1 MFTGI
6 VHHVGRV
13 KESRP
18 FPGQP
23 LSAGRIMVVETE
35 FRNLVPGESISVNG
49 VCLTATAR
57 SVEHLDVE
65 ISPETLDKSE
75 LGQVSVG
82 SAVNLERALKLGDSI
97 GGHWVTGHV
106 DTIGEVTSVETLG
119 GFTKMSFGKIA
130 PEMHRWLI
138 PKGSVAINGVSLTV
152 NEVTPLGFSVMLIPH
167 TLEKTNLK
175 TLAKL
180 SPVNLEFDWMVK
192 TVLRDLGQ
200 RVDWIR
206 ESNV

>member
-6 VHHVGRV
+6 VHHIGRV
-13 KESRP
+13 LESRP
-18 FPGQP
+18 FAGQP
-23 LSAGRIMVVETE
+23 LSAGRIMVIETE
-35 FRNLVPGESISVNG
+35 FQNLVPGESISVNG
-49 VCLTATAR
+49 VCLTATDR
-57 SVEHLDVE
+57 SKQHLDVE
-65 ISPETLDKSE
+65 ISPETLERSD
-75 LGQVSVG
+75 LGGAGVG
-82 SAVNLERALKLGDSI
+82 AVLNLERALKFGDAI

-106 DTIGEVTSVETLG
+106 DTVGTVFSVESIGE
-119 GFTKMSFGKIA
+119 FTKMSFGQID
-130 PEMHRWLI
+130 PQMHRWLI
-138 PKGSVAINGVSLTV
+138 PKGSITVNGVSLTV
-152 NEVTPLGFSVMLIPH
+152 NEVTPAGFSIMLIPH

-175 TLAKL
+175 SLAKL

>member
-6 VHHVGRV
+6 VHHLGRV

-23 LSAGRIMVVETE
+23 LSAGRIMVIETE
-35 FRNLVPGESISVNG
+35 FKNLVPGESISVNG
-49 VCLTATAR
+49 VCLTATNR

-75 LGQVSVG
+75 LGQATAGSV
-82 SAVNLERALKLGDSI
+82 VNLERALKFGDSI

-106 DTIGEVTSVETLG
+106 DTLGEVTSVETLG
-119 GFTKMSFGKIA
+119 GFTKMSFGRIT
-130 PEMHRWLI
+130 PEMLRWLI
-138 PKGSVAINGVSLTV
+138 PKGSVAVNGVSLTV

-175 TLAKL
+175 ALAKL

-192 TVLRDLGQ
+192 TVLRDLAS

>member
-13 KESRP
+13 KEARS
-18 FPGQP
+18 FPGRP
-23 LSAGRIMVVETE
+23 LSAGRILVIETE
-35 FRNLVPGESISVNG
+35 FKDLVPGESISVNG
-49 VCLTATAR
+49 VCLTATDR
-57 SVEHLDVE
+57 SMTDLDVE
-65 ISPETLDKSE
+65 ISPETLDKSD
-75 LGQVSVG
+75 LGQVTAG
-82 SAVNLERALKLGDSI
+82 SFVNLERALKFGDAI
-97 GGHWVTGHV
+97 GGHWVSGHV
-106 DTIGEVTSVETLG
+106 DTVSEVVSVETLG
-119 GFTKMSFGKIA
+119 EFTKISFGNIA

-138 PKGSVAINGVSLTV
+138 PKGSVAVNGVSLTV
-152 NEVTPLGFSVMLIPH
+152 NEVTAVGFSVMLIPH

-175 TLAKL
+175 ALAKL

-192 TVLRDLGQ
+192 TVLRDLSQ

>member
-23 LSAGRIMVVETE
+23 LSAGRILVIETE
-35 FRNLVPGESISVNG
+35 FKDLVPGESISVNG
-49 VCLTATAR
+49 VCLTATNR
-57 SVEHLDVE
+57 SVADLDVE

-75 LGQVSVG
+75 LGQVAAG
-82 SAVNLERALKLGDSI
+82 SAVNLERALKFGDAI
-97 GGHWVTGHV
+97 GGHWVSGHV
-106 DTIGEVTSVETLG
+106 DTVGEVYAVETMG
-119 GFTKMSFGKIA
+119 GFTKMSFGRIP

-138 PKGSVAINGVSLTV
+138 PKGSVAVNGVSLTV
-152 NEVTPLGFSVMLIPH
+152 NEVTPGGFSVMLIPH

-175 TLAKL
+175 ALAKL

-192 TVLRDLGQ
+192 TVLRDLAS